1 MATKLCVWGNS
12 LGVRLPKYVAEVANV
27 QAGDHL
33 YITVNGAGEIVI
45 RPVKP
50 RNVHPGYAQA
60 GSKGKTKPLAHEVEE
75 KW

>member
-1 MATKLCVWGNS
+1 MASKLCVWGNS
-12 LGVRLPKYVAEVANV
+12 LGVRLPKYVADVANV

-33 YITVNGAGEIVI
+33 FITVGDDGAIII

-50 RNVHPGYAQA
+50 RDVHPGYARA
-60 GSKGKTKPLAHEVEE
+60 GSEGTAKTVVPTVEE